1 MVLKTRTVVLKTRIV
16 VLKTRTVV
24 LKTRTVVLK
33 TRTVVLKTR
42 TVVLKTRTVVLNEKG
57 RCIMKT
63 TTSPL
68 GRGKITHDNL
78 FNIQGNFV
86 NVTVSYAVAWGIPPA
101 DVAALV
107 AERAIYEP
115 LYQKVQIKNT
125 RTKADVAAHKL
136 GAERYL
142 EILRRFWNKWIE
154 DGDMP
159 TEEKLFLGGELL
171 DTEPSPGP
179 VITDT
184 PYLAVRTAG
193 RGKVEVRAQTTEDA
207 TRASMPAFAKLVE
220 CRYVILEQGDIPPD
234 HPDNFPKKELSSRAK
249 FILPVGEQNAGK
261 RLHLVARW
269 VNTAKP
275 KQEGP
280 WTDALSVTIA

>member
-1 MVLKTRTVVLKTRIV
+1 
-16 VLKTRTVV
+16 
-24 LKTRTVVLK
+24 
-33 TRTVVLKTR
+33 
-42 TVVLKTRTVVLNEKG
+42 
-57 RCIMKT
+57 MKT

-68 GRGKITHDNL
+68 GRGHMTHDNL

-86 NVTVSYAVAWGIPPA
+86 NVTVSYAVGWGIPAPA
-101 DVAALV
+101 VAELV
-107 AERAIYEP
+107 AERAVYEP
-115 LYQKVQIKNT
+115 LYHKSQNKNT
-125 RTKADVAAHKL
+125 RTRADVAAHKL

-142 EILRRFWNKWIE
+142 KILRRFWNKWIE

-159 TEEKLFLGGELL
+159 TEEKLLLGGELL
-171 DTEPSPGP
+171 DTEKTPGP

-184 PYLAVRTAG
+184 PYLALRTAG
-193 RGKVEVRAQTTEDA
+193 RGKVELRAQTTEDA
-207 TRASMPAFAKLVE
+207 TRASMPAFADRIE

-234 HPDNFPKKELSSRAK
+234 NPDNFPKKELSSRAK

-269 VNTAKP
+269 VHTAKP

-280 WTDALSVTIA
+280 WTDAISITIT